1 MTNNNYWF
9 LGTGIALVLLGTI
22 AITFAVFTTL
32 ASVIF
37 LGWIFLASG
46 ILQIAHA
53 VNTRQWS
60 GFSLYLLL
68 GTLSLIVG
76 GMFIAKPGQSAIALT
91 LLIALVLITKGIFR
105 IIIALT
111 YSFANQWWVLVNG
124 ILTTALGII
133 IFSQWPLSSP
143 WVIGLFVGIDLIF
156 NGWSLIMLSMI
167 NKRIKGF

>member
-1 MTNNNYWF
+1 MTNNYWF

-46 ILQIAHA
+46 ILQIAHG
-53 VNTRQWS
+53 VNTRHWS

-68 GTLSLIVG
+68 GALSLIVG
-76 GMFIAKPGQSAIALT
+76 GMFIAKPAQSAIALT

-105 IIIALT
+105 IIISLVYT
-111 YSFANQWWVLVNG
+111 FANQWWVLLNG

-133 IFSQWPLSSP
+133 IFAQWPFSSP

-167 NKRIKGF
+167 NKRRLA